1 MKIARLTIVLILG
14 IALVSGFACGGGEP
28 TATPTPTGTS
38 TPTSTPTPV
47 DWSADG
53 IITPGEYSG
62 TNTYGNYEIHWSSDE
77 QYIYIGMK
85 ANTNGWVALGIQPG
99 SRMKDADMIFG
110 FVQDSE
116 TTVYDLFSTG
126 DFGPHPPD
134 TDLGGTY
141 DVIESGGREEGGYTT
156 IEFKRLLNT
165 GDEYDNPLQS
175 GVNKIIWSYGSADEL
190 SLQHTARGYGEI
202 DL

>member
-1 MKIARLTIVLILG
+1 MKIARLAIVLILG

-28 TATPTPTGTS
+28 TATPTPTVKPS
-38 TPTSTPTPV
+38 PTPTPIPV
-47 DWSADG
+47 EWSADG

-62 TNTYGNYEIHWSSDE
+62 TNIYGNYEIHWSSDE
-77 QYIYIGMK
+77 QYIYIGMRAK
-85 ANTNGWVALGIQPG
+85 TDGWVSLGIQPG

-110 FVQDSE
+110 FVKDSE

-134 TDLGGTY
+134 TDLGGTD
-141 DVIESGGREEGGYTT
+141 DVIESGAREEGGYTT

-175 GVNKIIWSYGSADEL
+175 GVNKIIWAYGSADEL

>member
-1 MKIARLTIVLILG
+1 MKIARLAIVLVLVT
-14 IALVSGFACGGGEP
+14 ALVSGFACGGGEP

-53 IITPGEYSG
+53 IITDGEYSG

-141 DVIESGGREEGGYTT
+141 DVIESGGREQGGYTT

>member
-1 MKIARLTIVLILG
+1 MKIARILLALILG

-28 TATPTPTGTS
+28 TATPTPAVTPS
-38 TPTSTPTPV
+38 PTSTPITV
-47 DWSADG
+47 EWSADG

-77 QYIYIGMK
+77 HNIYIGMRAK
-85 ANTNGWVALGIQPG
+85 TDGWVSLGIQPG
-99 SRMKDADMIFG
+99 SRMRDADMIFG
-110 FVQDSE
+110 FVQDSG

-141 DVIESGGREEGGYTT
+141 DVIESGGGEEGEYTT

-165 GDEYDNPLQS
+165 GDEYDNELFN
-175 GVNKIIWSYGSADEL
+175 GVNKIIWAYGSADEM